1 MPIDPDQGSP
11 IADRA
16 SFFKIANE
24 LKGGLNGTRSGHTA
38 INSANSLFWS
48 AALAGAAI
56 VFLTSSP
63 LMAAGDT
70 ANGAKLATKW
80 CNGCHSVGSSET
92 ARKADA
98 GPLFAELAK
107 KSPAYLETAI
117 NKPHDFMPKF
127 PSLSRQDKLDLI
139 AYIRTVK

>member
-1 MPIDPDQGSP
+1 MECALKP
-11 IADRA
+11 AA
-16 SFFKIANE
+16 SRTCV
-24 LKGGLNGTRSGHTA
+24 LC
-38 INSANSLFWS
+38 WPP
-48 AALAGAAI
+48 ALACVAF
-56 VFLTSSP
+56 VLLTSAPSF
-63 LMAAGDT
+63 AAGDP
-70 ANGAKLATKW
+70 AKGGKLATQW

>member
-1 MPIDPDQGSP
+1 MTC
-11 IADRA
+11 AAKHAACRN
-16 SFFKIANE
+16 F
-24 LKGGLNGTRSGHTA
+24 GTPF
-38 INSANSLFWS
+38 LS
-48 AALAGAAI
+48 AALTGIALI
-56 VFLTSSP
+56 LTSAPS
-63 LMAAGDT
+63 LAAGDT
-70 ANGAKLATKW
+70 AKGGKLATQW
-80 CNGCHSVGSSET
+80 CNACHSVGPSET

-107 KSPAYLETAI
+107 KSPAYLESAI